1 METKLSIKN
10 KLSIKIFTGSEALM
24 FIDDLAQLRITVF
37 KEYPY
42 LYQGSVDYEK
52 KYLKKFAVAKNSVM
66 VIAFDGEKVI
76 GVSTGLPLVYETD
89 GVTKPWV
96 DNGHSLDD
104 IFYFGESVLLK
115 EYRRNGLGNQF
126 FIERE
131 NWARKLGAFNILA
144 FCAVIREN
152 NHPLK
157 PADYFDLAP
166 FWKRK
171 GFEPMHGYICNISW
185 QEIGE
190 QNESNKPLQ
199 FWYKKI

>member
-1 METKLSIKN
+1 MENTLSIKT
-10 KLSIKIFTGSEALM
+10 FTGSGALKY
-24 FIDDLAQLRITVF
+24 IDDLARLRITVF

-42 LYQGSVDYEK
+42 LYEGSLDYEK
-52 KYLKKFAVAKNSVM
+52 RYLKKFALANNSII

-76 GVSTGLPLVYETD
+76 GASTGLPLVYEAD

-96 DNGHSLDD
+96 DNGHSLNE

-115 EYRRNGLGNQF
+115 EYRGNGLGSQF
-126 FIERE
+126 FDERE
-131 NWARKLGAFNILA
+131 NWAKKLGTFSILA
-144 FCAVIREN
+144 FCAVIRESK
-152 NHPLK
+152 HPLK

-166 FWKRK
+166 FWTQK
-171 GFEPMHGYICNISW
+171 GFEPMHGYICYIPW

-199 FWYKKI
+199 FWSKKI